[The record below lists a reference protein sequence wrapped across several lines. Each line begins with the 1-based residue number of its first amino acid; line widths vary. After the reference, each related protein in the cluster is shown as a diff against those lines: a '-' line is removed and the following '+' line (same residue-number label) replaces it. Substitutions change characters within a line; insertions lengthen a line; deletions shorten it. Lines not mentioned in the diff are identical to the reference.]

1 MQIRQVRVE
10 EEIILLFERG
20 EELVRALLD
29 TCLDKGITNVLVL
42 GTGRASTMTLE
53 GGPAGRRTVAGPLE
67 LLQITGRVEQK
78 GGRLEPELRVV
89 ASRDMDTG
97 LEVVGGV
104 VISAKMESGLLRL
117 TRHVA
122 AVRGKAIASPAM
134 AWSAVAAASA
144 ELGEP
149 TFAES
154 EEPPQVGDI
163 VDHPRFGACTVV
175 KIDDQHLRIRR
186 QEGRV
191 ISLGLALL
199 TFSSKGERSD
209 GKRVFAVKVDP
220 KRR

>member
-1 MQIRQVRVE
+1 MQIRHAEADRD
-10 EEIILLFERG
+10 LLLLIERG
-20 EELVRALLD
+20 EEIPRVLID
-29 TCLDKGITNVLVL
+29 TCLDHDLINALVQ
-42 GTGRASTMTLE
+42 GSGRATSIILE
-53 GGPAGRRTVAGPLE
+53 GGPAGRRSIAGPLE